1 MLFLPTANCPV
12 PVDFAFILDGSGSIS
27 SSNWVL
33 IKDFV
38 KRVIDAFEVHEKGT
52 HFAFL
57 EYSTEPKVYLRFN
70 DFTGAQLNGVNVKRK
85 VEEILQSKGKTFIDK
100 ALTLANQE
108 IFTVE
113 SGMRSGVK
121 KVSQVTKVFEGETI
135 TSTVE
140 PRLKDTSLSRT
151 VCFVPWKNPYLFCKF
166 NPGFDCSLRLGTN
179 SDEVL

>member
-1 MLFLPTANCPV
+1 M
-12 PVDFAFILDGSGSIS
+12 DGSGSIS

-121 KVSQVTKVFEGETI
+121 KVSLVTKVFEDLWARSSFEGETI

-140 PRLKDTSLSRT
+140 PRLTDTSLSRT
-151 VCFVPWKNPYLFCKF
+151 VCFVPWENPYLFCKF

>member
-1 MLFLPTANCPV
+1 MIVTHTFSVLILRTLVMLFLPTANCPV
-12 PVDFAFILDGSGSIS
+12 PVDFVFILDGSGSIS
-27 SSNWVL
+27 SSNWVV

-38 KRVIDAFEVHEKGT
+38 KRIIDAFEVHEKGT

-85 VEEILQSKGKTFIDK
+85 VEEILQSKGRTFIDK
-100 ALTLANQE
+100 ALILANQE

-121 KVSQVTKVFEGETI
+121 KVSQVTKA
-135 TSTVE
+135 
-140 PRLKDTSLSRT
+140 
-151 VCFVPWKNPYLFCKF
+151 CFKHRATAVVSWL
-166 NPGFDCSLRLGTN
+166 DCSSTTPRH
-179 SDEVL
+179 